1 MPPSSRR
8 ASRRATSAR
17 LRPAAPAQGA
27 SPRSSDSESP
37 RSSPTKIAATL
48 QHVLVVLA
56 VVVVVLLFGRRRRGR
71 RRPRDSRLSRP
82 SLSCHHFG
90 DRRQSHRRR
99 TRILAQRCT
108 AAVERDRPPHHD
120 TQRLALSACVDCP
133 APLARCGTPRRVREP
148 PRGTTERLARHPAPA
163 FRPRISVRPA
173 QVVRAPETRARK
185 SAPPRS
191 SATAR
196 RNWSAARCLS
206 SPCGAPLAT
215 NSRSSSR
222 PGPRRSRPRLRDR
235 PPERPP
241 HHDTQ
246 RLALSACV
254 DCPAP
259 LARCGTPRRVREPPR
274 GTTERLARHPAPA
287 FRPRISDRPA
297 QVVRARVDQP
307 ADEHARRHRDSA
319 ARPATQ

>member
-1 MPPSSRR
+1 M
-8 ASRRATSAR
+8 
-17 LRPAAPAQGA
+17 
-27 SPRSSDSESP
+27 
-37 RSSPTKIAATL
+37 
-48 QHVLVVLA
+48 
-56 VVVVVLLFGRRRRGR
+56 
-71 RRPRDSRLSRP
+71 RP

-90 DRRQSHRRR
+90 DRPSK
-99 TRILAQRCT
+99 L
-108 AAVERDRPPHHD
+108 PP
-120 TQRLALSACVDCP
+120 
-133 APLARCGTPRRVREP
+133 REP
-148 PRGTTERLARHPAPA
+148 EA
-163 FRPRISVRPA
+163 
-173 QVVRAPETRARK
+173 RARK
-185 SAPPRS
+185 GAPPRS

-235 PPERPP
+235 PP

-259 LARCGTPRRVREPPR
+259 LARCATPRRVREPPR
-274 GTTERLARHPAPA
+274 GTTERLARHPAA

-307 ADEHARRHRDSA
+307 ADEHARRHRDRPPVRRLKMSHAVTLAVLANQICRTTTRRTA
-319 ARPATQ
+319 AGMTGGGGGPTRTTPRPRLTR